1 MANEQN
7 LIRNEDRTPEQR
19 RENARKAGKASG
31 AKRHRKK
38 LLREI
43 AEAVGAAQ
51 APEEVKLKMQKL
63 GLATTDDITLDEAL
77 MMAQYGRALSGN
89 VSSANFIAEMKGEKI
104 QRIEQVNI
112 DDRSMTR
119 LNEDFG
125 FDNKESEDTTNG

>member
-19 RENARKAGKASG
+19 RENARKAGKASA
-31 AKRHRKK
+31 AKKKRKK

-43 AEAVGAAQ
+43 AETIGTAQ
-51 APEEVKLKMQKL
+51 APDEVKAKMRKL
-63 GLATTDDITLDEAL
+63 GLSDGVDITLDEAM
-77 MMAQYGRALSGN
+77 MMAQYGKALSGN
-89 VSSANFIAEMKGEKI
+89 VQSANFIAEMKGEKI

-112 DDRSMTR
+112 DDRSMAR

-125 FDNKESEDTTNG
+125 FDKK